1 MSAYEYADF
10 ESPLPHP
17 GEVLREDF
25 MVPHGITP
33 GRLAKAMRLKDRAR
47 IERLVREQQSITADT
62 ALRLG
67 RVFGTS
73 PQMWLN
79 MQASHD
85 LSKAAIEGRAALAE
99 VRELELT

>member
-1 MSAYEYADF
+1 MAAVDYDF
-10 ESPLPHP
+10 ATPLPHP

-25 MVPHGITP
+25 LPDYGLTP
-33 GRLAKAMRLKDRAR
+33 GALAKAMGLKDRTR
-47 IERLVREQQSITADT
+47 VERLVRGAQSVTAET

-73 PQMWLN
+73 AQLWLN

-85 LSKAAIEGRAALAE
+85 LSVAYIAKKTEIAQIKALQPPG
-99 VRELELT
+99 